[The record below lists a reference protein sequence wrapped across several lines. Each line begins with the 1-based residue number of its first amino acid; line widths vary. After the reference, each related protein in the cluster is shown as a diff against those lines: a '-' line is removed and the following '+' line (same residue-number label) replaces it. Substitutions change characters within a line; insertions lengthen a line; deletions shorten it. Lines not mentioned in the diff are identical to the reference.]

1 MHKNALK
8 KKKKDK
14 GQSSGTV
21 LQNIPKF
28 FLEGEVQATPFA
40 PTGSEQRAGMA
51 AAQLPPAQLL
61 LPLWRMLR
69 GENNLK
75 PETEMAF
82 FCLLSRRQLKRNH
95 YKEVD
100 VFGGRQKTHPNDP
113 S

>member
-1 MHKNALK
+1 MPLYDFRAASTLCSAQEMHKNALK

-40 PTGSEQRAGMA
+40 PTGSEQRAGVA

-61 LPLWRMLR
+61 LPL
-69 GENNLK
+69 
-75 PETEMAF
+75 
-82 FCLLSRRQLKRNH
+82 
-95 YKEVD
+95 
-100 VFGGRQKTHPNDP
+100 
-113 S
+113 